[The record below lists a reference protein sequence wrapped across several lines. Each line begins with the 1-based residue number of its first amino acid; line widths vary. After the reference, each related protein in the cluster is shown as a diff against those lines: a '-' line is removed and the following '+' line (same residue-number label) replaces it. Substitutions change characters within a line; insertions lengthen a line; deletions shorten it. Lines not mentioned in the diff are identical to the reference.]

1 MPVAAVILALVA
13 YIKVVAVKK
22 LVVGPGPRAGRPA
35 SPRAPA
41 PAGGLRRGARACPSL
56 GARGILQPRAGY
68 CEKIRVFKAGPVSA
82 RIGQHGMAKEDAR
95 LRRHVG
101 SAGPP

>member
-1 MPVAAVILALVA
+1 MV
-13 YIKVVAVKK
+13 YIKVIMVKK
-22 LVVGPGPRAGRPA
+22 FIIKPGPRARRPA
-35 SPRAPA
+35 LSHAPA
-41 PAGGLRRGARACPSL
+41 PAGGLRRGARACPSR